1 MIVFQGPHSKAST
14 KKFLGEDFFFKN
26 KLLGTKRS
34 SYFYF
39 HPPARRSPRGTG
51 VRSRSPRRAS
61 DWQVSRGDPG
71 RRDGGDIRAVRRA
84 AGILPNSPRSGSKLC
99 QRDSSSGA
107 RDVKGI
113 PDCTLIPSGLHPD
126 SSQTE
131 SDTECTTWEQT
142 PISRRPSLT
151 KWCVN

>member
-1 MIVFQGPHSKAST
+1 MPISDLWQRREAGLPAGPGAGPRGQARAWGS
-14 KKFLGEDFFFKN
+14 
-26 KLLGTKRS
+26 
-34 SYFYF
+34 
-39 HPPARRSPRGTG
+39 PARRSPRGTG

-61 DWQVSRGDPG
+61 DWQGSRGEPG
-71 RRDGGDIRAVRRA
+71 RRDGGDIKAVRRA